1 LTADHGLVIGMA
13 AVLVIGFDGF
23 CLYDLARA
31 RAVRVLPKWVW
42 AIICLISFPFGGI
55 IYLTLGREWT

>member
-1 LTADHGLVIGMA
+1 MTQTQ
-13 AVLVIGFDGF
+13 VLVIILIGLLWAGWDGF

-31 RAVRVLPKWVW
+31 PEVRFLPKWVW

-55 IYLTLGREWT
+55 VYLVLGREWT